1 MSRAGLPV
9 GASQPRR
16 PVPVLAIVAGVLALV
31 ALGALVWLIAFR
43 PSGPEYVTPTKI
55 GAFPTLAPSLVPTN
69 TSTPL
74 PTPTNTATPTPTVTP
89 SPTATLPPEIG
100 GLTVQTQDGQPLS
113 RTTSNIEL
121 IVDASGSMLAQLGNR
136 RRIDVARDAISA
148 LISNL
153 PEDTNVGLRAYGHRA
168 GDCTDVELL
177 QPIAP
182 LDRQALIAQVQA
194 IQPKASARTP
204 IGLSLEQVAGDLQ
217 GIQGDVLVVLV
228 SDGEETCDANPVAV
242 AGKLHTDN
250 PRLRVAVVGFNID
263 APEARANLSAIAESG
278 AGPYFDA
285 SNAGQLTDALRQAI
299 SLSFR
304 VIDSAG
310 KEVYAGQLGTTAN
323 IPAGTYK
330 VVIGD
335 EEPVEVDQVV
345 VTGGTVTSV
354 TVSEKNGALN
364 AEVAG
369 Q

>member
-1 MSRAGLPV
+1 
-9 GASQPRR
+9 
-16 PVPVLAIVAGVLALV
+16 
-31 ALGALVWLIAFR
+31 
-43 PSGPEYVTPTKI
+43 
-55 GAFPTLAPSLVPTN
+55 
-69 TSTPL
+69 
-74 PTPTNTATPTPTVTP
+74 
-89 SPTATLPPEIG
+89 
-100 GLTVQTQDGQPLS
+100 
-113 RTTSNIEL
+113 
-121 IVDASGSMLAQLGNR
+121 MLAQLGSR

-153 PEDTNVGLRAYGHRA
+153 PEGTNVGLRAYGHRV
-168 GDCTDVELL
+168 GDCNDVELL

-217 GIQGDVLVVLV
+217 GIQGDMLVVLV

-285 SNAGQLTDALRQAI
+285 SNAGQSTDALRQAI

-310 KEVYAGQLGTTAN
+310 KEVYTGQLGTTAN
-323 IPAGTYK
+323 VPAGTYK

-335 EEPVEVDQVV
+335 DDPVQVDQVV

-369 Q
+369 P